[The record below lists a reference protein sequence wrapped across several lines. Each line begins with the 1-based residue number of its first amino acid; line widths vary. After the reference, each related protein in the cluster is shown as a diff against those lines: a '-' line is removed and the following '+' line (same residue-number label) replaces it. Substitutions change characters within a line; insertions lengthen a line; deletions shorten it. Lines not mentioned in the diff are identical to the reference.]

1 MNYFNLFSF
10 KFTDIIKDFLKF
22 QDKESKQANEM
33 SYYISSSYYDSSDNM
48 NYTKIDYKR
57 TAFTI
62 ELMLI
67 DLDEENK

>member
-1 MNYFNLFSF
+1 LNYFNLFSF

-22 QDKESKQANEM
+22 QDKESKQANET